1 MGNHLEAPKTDKSS
15 QEHETGEGLIG
26 GATEMQG
33 WRFEMEDAH
42 ILTDF
47 PTERLNNGGIHSLL
61 AVFDGHGGSGAAKYA
76 SKHLMSHIELTTEWQ
91 KYVKEGCQDP
101 HLIGAAMEKAFL
113 TLDAALRVA
122 QDKEREMALLNY
134 NNVQSNSIHETSEQ
148 PDTSGSTIV
157 VCVVTPKYIICAN
170 AGDSRCVMGTNGT
183 TKELSD
189 DHKPSNEG
197 ERNRIMRAG
206 GYVAQ
211 NRVEGNLAV
220 SRALGDFEFKDVGR
234 APEETKVTAK
244 PDVIVHERTPSDDC
258 LILACDGVWDVFK
271 SSDAVNLCREVYSW
285 GESNMRLMCE
295 ELVDSALDRGSK
307 DNISCVALRLP
318 GAVIAD
324 SSLGGVEGKRR
335 ERNEMQERFN
345 EASMNSKVGAGIS
358 DGT

>member
-15 QEHETGEGLIG
+15 QEHVTGEGLIG

-47 PTERLNNGGIHSLL
+47 PPERLNNGGVHSLL
-61 AVFDGHGGSGAAKYA
+61 AVFDGHGGAGAAKYA
-76 SKHLMSHIELTTEWQ
+76 SIHLMSHIESTTEWQ
-91 KYVKEGCQDP
+91 NYVKDGCKDP
-101 HLIGAAMEKAFL
+101 HLIGLCLHKAFL
-113 TLDAALRVA
+113 ELDAALRVS
-122 QDKEREMALLNY
+122 QDKERETALLNY
-134 NNVQSNSIHETSEQ
+134 KNTSSNSFPESNEQ

-157 VCVVTPKYIICAN
+157 VCVITPKYIICGN

-189 DHKPSNEG
+189 DHKPANEG

-220 SRALGDFEFKDVGR
+220 SRALGDFEFKDVGKH
-234 APEETKVTAK
+234 PEETKVTAA
-244 PDVIVHERTPSDDC
+244 PDIVVHERTPSDDC

-271 SSDAVNLCREVYSW
+271 SSEAVDLCREIYSW

-295 ELVDSALDRGSK
+295 ELVDTALERGSK

-318 GAVIAD
+318 GAIIGD
-324 SSLGGVEGKRR
+324 TSLGGVEGKRI
-335 ERNEMQERFN
+335 ERQQMQDRLRDLEMKSNQ
-345 EASMNSKVGAGIS
+345 AVGRT
-358 DGT
+358 DG